1 MQRPEKLRSDSPRG
15 GWTQLLG
22 KGSPVPELADGP
34 IAAPAWVTFIKTDC
48 PACHLA
54 LRYLDALSRQ
64 LPAPAHIVAVSQD
77 GAESTRELK
86 QSLGLDL
93 DFRHDER
100 LTASRAY
107 DLEAVPA
114 MFLLDRDGVI
124 VESSQ
129 GFDKNDLNRF
139 AATLAAMAE
148 VAAPP
153 PVSAHD
159 GNPNFQPGCVSRHL
173 EPESDGDEGPRA
185 ALYDVAGS
193 RAGRV
198 EVPPESDV
206 DEFCY
211 ERGFA
216 DPLPVVPPTVER
228 VERALEAVDMA
239 PGEIVAH
246 VPPNYGQATVEKIA
260 ANAVMAGCRPEYL
273 RVLVPLVRALCDE
286 RLDIHGVQGTTHF
299 AAPLV
304 VINGPVRNELG
315 FACGSNVFSNAARAN
330 STIGR
335 ALQLIL
341 RNIGG
346 AAPGRID
353 MSTMGNPGR
362 FSFVIGENEEAS
374 PWGPLCEDF
383 GIAAGTD
390 AATLYC
396 AEPPRPVS
404 EHKART
410 AEVLLRAMCPVL
422 ANLWSYRVCR
432 RPEALVVIG
441 PEHAE
446 TLRRS
451 GYSKTDVIDHLFE
464 HTGVP
469 VREYDGDGG
478 EGTHESGSYEE
489 CVIRGVRCYRK
500 FRSPESIKVMVAGGP
515 AGKFSAVLG
524 SWQTGPKGSQMVCCT
539 LD

>member
-1 MQRPEKLRSDSPRG
+1 M
-15 GWTQLLG
+15 LG
-22 KGSPVPELADGP
+22 KGSSTPGLSDGP
-34 IAAPAWVTFIKTDC
+34 VAAPALVTFIKTDC

-54 LRYLDALSRQ
+54 LRYLDSLGREVS
-64 LPAPAHIVAVSQD
+64 APAQIVAVSQD
-77 GAESTRELK
+77 NAEATRELK
-86 QSLGLDL
+86 RSLGLDL
-93 DFRHDER
+93 EFRSDKG
-100 LTASRAY
+100 LTASKAHG
-107 DLEAVPA
+107 LEAVPA
-114 MFLLDRDGVI
+114 MFLQDADGVI

-139 AATLAAMAE
+139 AAILAELAG
-148 VAAPP
+148 VDAPP
-153 PVSAHD
+153 PISAND

-173 EPESDGDEGPRA
+173 EPASDGDDGSRA

-198 EVPPESDV
+198 TVPRGADV
-206 DEFCY
+206 SEYCY
-211 ERGFA
+211 ELGFA
-216 DPLPVVPPTVER
+216 DPLPVVPPTAER
-228 VERALEAVDMA
+228 VERALESVGMA
-239 PGEIVAH
+239 PSEIVAH
-246 VPPNYGQATVEKIA
+246 VPPNFGQATVEKIA
-260 ANAVMAGCRPEYL
+260 ANGVMAGCRPEYM

-374 PWGPLCEDF
+374 PWGPLSEDF
-383 GIAAGTD
+383 GIAGGTN

-396 AEPPRPVS
+396 AEPPRPIS

-410 AEVLLRAMCPVL
+410 AEVLLRALCPVL

-451 GYSKTDVIDHLFE
+451 GFSKADVVDFLFE
-464 HTGVP
+464 NTGIP

-478 EGTHESGSYEE
+478 EGTHESASYEE
-489 CVIRGVRCYRK
+489 CSIRGVRCYRK

-524 SWQTGPKGSQMVCCT
+524 SWQTGPKGSQMVCYP

>member
-1 MQRPEKLRSDSPRG
+1 M
-15 GWTQLLG
+15 
-22 KGSPVPELADGP
+22 
-34 IAAPAWVTFIKTDC
+34 
-48 PACHLA
+48 
-54 LRYLDALSRQ
+54 
-64 LPAPAHIVAVSQD
+64 
-77 GAESTRELK
+77 
-86 QSLGLDL
+86 
-93 DFRHDER
+93 
-100 LTASRAY
+100 
-107 DLEAVPA
+107 
-114 MFLLDRDGVI
+114 
-124 VESSQ
+124 
-129 GFDKNDLNRF
+129 
-139 AATLAAMAE
+139 
-148 VAAPP
+148 
-153 PVSAHD
+153 
-159 GNPNFQPGCVSRHL
+159 
-173 EPESDGDEGPRA
+173 
-185 ALYDVAGS
+185 YDVAGS

-451 GYSKTDVIDHLFE
+451 GYSKTNVIDYLFE
-464 HTGVP
+464 NTGVP

>member
-1 MQRPEKLRSDSPRG
+1 MHRPARPNPTLTRG
-15 GWTQLLG
+15 GLTQLLG
-22 KGSPVPELADGP
+22 KGSPTPGLSDGP
-34 IAAPAWVTFIKTDC
+34 IAAPALVTFIKADC

-54 LRYLDALSRQ
+54 LRYLDSLGRQ
-64 LPAPAHIVAVSQD
+64 LRAPAQFVAVSQD
-77 GAESTRELK
+77 SAEATRELK
-86 QSLGLDL
+86 QSLGLDIE
-93 DFRHDER
+93 FRYDTG
-100 LTASRAY
+100 LTASKAHG
-107 DLEAVPA
+107 LEAVPA
-114 MFLLDRDGVI
+114 MFLQDVDGVV

-139 AATLAAMAE
+139 VATLAELAG

-153 PVSAHD
+153 PISAND

-173 EPESDGDEGPRA
+173 EPESDGDDGSRA
-185 ALYDVAGS
+185 ALYDIAGS

-198 EVPPESDV
+198 AVPGGTDV
-206 DEFCY
+206 NEYCY
-211 ERGFA
+211 ELGFA
-216 DPLPVVPPTVER
+216 DPLPVVPPTAER
-228 VERALEAVDMA
+228 VERALESVGMA
-239 PGEIVAH
+239 PSEIVAH
-246 VPPNYGQATVEKIA
+246 VPPNYGQATVEKVV
-260 ANAVMAGCRPEYL
+260 ANGVMAGCRPEYM

-383 GIAAGTD
+383 GIAGGAN

-410 AEVLLRAMCPVL
+410 AEVLLRALCPVL

-451 GYSKTDVIDHLFE
+451 GFSKADVVEFLFE
-464 HTGVP
+464 NTGIP
-469 VREYDGDGG
+469 VREYDEDGG

-489 CVIRGVRCYRK
+489 CSIRGVRCYRK
-500 FRSPESIKVMVAGGP
+500 FRSPDSIKVMVAGGP

-524 SWQTGPKGSQMVCCT
+524 SWQTGPKGSQMVCYA